1 MTMARKIK
9 DKTIPCLRHSHGAT
23 QLIVDGKPL
32 VLLAGELHNS
42 SASSLAYLEGVWARV
57 VAAHCNAVS
66 VPVSWELVESE
77 EGIFDFTLV
86 DGILEG
92 ARRHGL
98 RVIPIWFGTW
108 KNALSTYVPA
118 WVKTDVARF
127 PRAQTAPGVSSH
139 CISPLSDEAGRCDAR
154 AFAAVMRHL
163 SVNDRSEQTVVM
175 VQVENEA
182 GLLGAPRDYSPAA
195 EAAFAGPVPAT
206 LTAYLRE
213 HRAGLTTDVRAGW
226 EGAGARDTG
235 SWSEVFGGAA
245 PEVFMAWHVARFT
258 DRVAAAGK
266 AQYPLPMFAN
276 AWLVQQAGERP
287 GAYPS
292 GGPVAKM
299 MDVWRAAAP
308 YIDALAPDIY
318 LPDFQAV
325 CAEYARSG
333 NPLIIPEATK
343 YTAAANV
350 FPAIG
355 TYDALC
361 FAPFGIDSLERPE
374 ALAESYTALAHMMPL
389 IAAHQGT
396 GRMIGFAQGQG
407 LRVQSPNGPGIQ
419 QRSTPVRLELGGYH
433 LDISFSPDQAEG
445 PTPGRGLIIAVS
457 DAEYY
462 VVASNC
468 TVKWGAKPDDR
479 RVPEFVSVD
488 EGHFVDGQWRHGRRL
503 NGDEA
508 CGEYQKFG
516 PGLATR
522 RVVMHSFQ

>member
-1 MTMARKIK
+1 MARKITTK
-9 DKTIPCLRHSHGAT
+9 AIPCLRRSHGVT
-23 QLIVDGKPL
+23 HLIVDGKPL
-32 VLLAGELHNS
+32 LLLAGELHNS
-42 SASSLAYLEGVWARV
+42 SASSLAYLDGVWARV
-57 VAAHCNAVS
+57 VAARCNAVS
-66 VPVSWELVESE
+66 VPVSWELVEPE
-77 EGIFDFTLV
+77 EGVFDFTLV
-86 DGILEG
+86 DGILDG

-127 PRAQTAPGVSSH
+127 PRAQTAPGVRSH
-139 CISPLSDEAGRCDAR
+139 CISPLSGDACRCDAR
-154 AFAAVMRHL
+154 AFAALMRHL
-163 SVNDRSEQTVVM
+163 AKHDRKEQTVVM

-182 GLLGAPRDYSPAA
+182 GLLGAARDYSPAA
-195 EAAFAGPVPAT
+195 EAAFAGPVPIA

-213 HRAGLTTDVRAGW
+213 HRGELTTDVRASW
-226 EGAGARDTG
+226 EGAGVRAAG

-258 DRVAAAGK
+258 DRVAEAGK
-266 AQYPLPMFAN
+266 AEYALPMFVN
-276 AWLVQQAGERP
+276 AWLVQQTGERP
-287 GAYPS
+287 GSYPS

-299 MDVWRAAAP
+299 MDIWRAAAP
-308 YIDALAPDIY
+308 CIDALAPDIY

-350 FPAIG
+350 FPAMG

-374 ALAESYTALAHMMPL
+374 VLAESYGALAHLMPL

-396 GRMIGFAQGQG
+396 GRMIGFAQGHVI
-407 LRVQSPNGPGIQ
+407 RVQSPNGPWVQ
-419 QRSTPVRLELGGYH
+419 QQSTPVRVELGGYH
-433 LDISFSPDQAEG
+433 LEISFSADQAESM
-445 PTPGRGLIIAVS
+445 TPGRGLIIAVS
-457 DAEYY
+457 DTEYY
-462 VVASNC
+462 VVAANC
-468 TVKWGAKPDDR
+468 IVKWGAKADDQ

-488 EGHFVDGQWRHGRRL
+488 DGYFVDGQWRHGRRL

-508 CGEYQKFG
+508 WGEYQQFG
-516 PGLATR
+516 PALAMR